1 MYKYETSLTG
11 SYELLKQNA
20 KANRKCPTEAEA
32 VMWNVL
38 RGKKFGV
45 RFRRQHPINDYI
57 ADFVCLSHNLVIE
70 IDGGYHT
77 EEDVK
82 LKDKERTFYME
93 KEGFAVIRFTNEQ
106 VLSDIESVIAIIK
119 QKLYDRR

>member
-77 EEDVK
+77 EEEVK
-82 LKDKERTFYME
+82 LKDEERTSYLG
-93 KEGFAVIRFTNEQ
+93 KEGFSVIRFTNEQ
-106 VLSDIESVIAIIK
+106 VLSDIENVIAVIK
-119 QKLYDRR
+119 QKIYDRR